1 VSRDAF
7 AGLARDEE
15 ERDEKIALERR
26 ERTEDREHAETVAA
40 QAAADRLVAV
50 GPELLDGF
58 ADAIGLLKGCAD
70 IMTKIGRPATAATL
84 DTKAAELLALLLKV
98 TKPECGS

>member
-1 VSRDAF
+1 MSRDAF

-15 ERDEKIALERR
+15 ERDEKIATERR
-26 ERTEDREHAETVAA
+26 ERTEDREHAETVTAR
-40 QAAADRLVAV
+40 AAAERL

-70 IMTKIGRPATAATL
+70 IMKKIGRPATAATL
-84 DTKAAELLALLLKV
+84 DTKAAELLALLLKA
-98 TKPECGS
+98 TQP